1 MNLEFLTFGE
11 YGQYVWPAFIFSFTI
26 CISFYIKTKRKLK
39 ELEII
44 FKKEFK
50 ENENIEV
57 SEEKDKVRTEPV
69 VSLAN

>member
-39 ELEII
+39 ELEIV

-57 SEEKDKVRTEPV
+57 SEEKDKVRTGPV

>member
-1 MNLEFLTFGE
+1 MNLEFLSFGE
-11 YGQYVWPAFIFSFTI
+11 YSQYVWPAFIFSFTI

-39 ELEII
+39 ELEIV

>member
-1 MNLEFLTFGE
+1 MILDLVILGG
-11 YGQYVWPAFIFSFTI
+11 YGHYVWPAFIFSFTI

-39 ELEII
+39 ELEIV

>member
-1 MNLEFLTFGE
+1 MNMGFFIFGE
-11 YGQYVWPAFIFSFTI
+11 YGQFVWPAFIFSFTI

>member
-39 ELEII
+39 ELEIV

-57 SEEKDKVRTEPV
+57 SEEKGKVRTGPV